1 MTWLFISLR
10 RFALLLTLALTVAG
24 GTVFFHAVEGWGWLD
39 SYFFTVVTLSTV
51 GYGSLVPVT
60 SLGKVGATLLIFIG
74 LGVFAAA
81 VQQFGSY
88 TVKKREEHTERIL
101 GMLAQHRHDP
111 ARAGQDKP

>member
-1 MTWLFISLR
+1 MTWLFSSLR
-10 RFALLLTLALTVAG
+10 RLALLLTLALTVAG
-24 GTVFFHAVEGWGWLD
+24 GTVFFHVAEGWGWLD
-39 SYFFTVVTLSTV
+39 SYFFTVVTISTV
-51 GYGSLVPVT
+51 GYGNLVPMS

-88 TVKKREEHTERIL
+88 TVKMREEHTERIL
-101 GMLAQHRHDP
+101 AMLAQHRHDP